1 MTLQEFQDRFKALGP
16 RARAKALP
24 SLVAELPPAD
34 RVQAL
39 LDLLRDP
46 QASPLVRS
54 ACLRILK
61 TCCAEDP
68 ELFRS
73 FMGDRNPAV
82 VKASARALKEVETLH
97 RRSAPI
103 ARAFLKKLA
112 VVEDK
117 DRRIKILRAVA
128 RLSAPW
134 TQTVLI
140 ESLSDPSQ
148 HVRDF
153 LVRDLAGRDVV
164 NQRLLVKQLGNGQWY
179 GKSAA
184 IAIMGRRGSASFLK
198 HLASAVQ
205 DPNVDVRRSAAEA
218 LGLIGGKDSVCLL
231 VKLAEDKNPYVKRA
245 AEDSLRKASDPK
257 FS

>member
-1 MTLQEFQDRFKALGP
+1 VTIQEFRDQFEALGP

-24 SLVAELPPAD
+24 GLVQELAAAD
-34 RVQAL
+34 RAKAL
-39 LDLLRDP
+39 LDVLREA
-46 QASPLVRS
+46 QASPLVR
-54 ACLRILK
+54 AAALRLLK
-61 TCCAEDP
+61 SFCAEDP
-68 ELFRS
+68 ELFQS
-73 FMGDRNPAV
+73 FLSDRNPTV
-82 VKASARALKEVETLH
+82 VKASARALKDVETLH
-97 RRSAPI
+97 RRAAPV

-112 VVEDK
+112 SVEDK

-128 RLSAPW
+128 RLPAPW
-134 TQTVLI
+134 VQTVLI

-153 LVRDLAGRDVV
+153 LVKDLGGRDVV
-164 NQRLLVKQLGNGQWY
+164 NQRLLIKHLGNGPWY

-184 IAIMGRRGSASFLK
+184 IAIMGRRGSPAFLK
-198 HLASAVQ
+198 HLASAVE

-231 VKLAEDKNPYVKRA
+231 VKLVEDKNPYVKRA